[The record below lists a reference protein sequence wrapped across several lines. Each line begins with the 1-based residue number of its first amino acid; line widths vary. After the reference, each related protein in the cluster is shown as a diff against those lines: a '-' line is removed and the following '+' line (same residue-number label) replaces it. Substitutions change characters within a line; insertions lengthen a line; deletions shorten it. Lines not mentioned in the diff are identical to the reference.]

1 MPKFFW
7 FGEFLSVGLDTKWLW
22 RIYWVGR
29 VWVGAQR
36 KKSIQS
42 NNRPCQVPGPIV
54 FSNRITYPIKKYNGL
69 PPGFRLRFSGGGV

>member
-7 FGEFLSVGLDTKWLW
+7 FGK
-22 RIYWVGR
+22 IYLVGR

-42 NNRPCQVPGPIV
+42 KNRPCQVPGPIV
-54 FSNRITYPIKKYNGL
+54 FFNRIAYPIKKYNG
-69 PPGFRLRFSGGGV
+69 PPAEFWLRFSGGGV